1 MFAPFLHP
9 MHMYLFALTRV
20 WFDYEGLVQPD
31 GEPLASK
38 FVPRSFGVVQKISE
52 EEHWEYWNSLS
63 KTW

>member
-1 MFAPFLHP
+1 

-31 GEPLASK
+31 GEPLASE

-52 EEHWEYWNSLS
+52 EEHWEYWNSLT